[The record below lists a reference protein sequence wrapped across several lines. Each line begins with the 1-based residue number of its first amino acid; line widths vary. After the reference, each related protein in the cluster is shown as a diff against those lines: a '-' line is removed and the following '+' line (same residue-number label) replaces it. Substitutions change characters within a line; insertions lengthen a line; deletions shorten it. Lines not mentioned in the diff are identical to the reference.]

1 MVTDKFGSGAFAQHS
16 LIDGETRANMRN
28 AISAFQRNNEAWSVI
43 NVIAID
49 KDFTELSTLED
60 EFPEASLI
68 LCQFHVIDYLKR
80 SQGNGVMSHNAK
92 YRAAFQICKRIAE
105 VITDKATS
113 KFNRWLENPK
123 DLERTAR
130 EDDDPDQIAA
140 PL

>member
-80 SQGNGVMSHNAK
+80 ETAK
-92 YRAAFQICKRIAE
+92 REYGFTRFEKMHIRNVLTMMAL
-105 VITDKATS
+105 AT
-113 KFNRWLENPK
+113 
-123 DLERTAR
+123 T
-130 EDDDPDQIAA
+130 
-140 PL
+140 